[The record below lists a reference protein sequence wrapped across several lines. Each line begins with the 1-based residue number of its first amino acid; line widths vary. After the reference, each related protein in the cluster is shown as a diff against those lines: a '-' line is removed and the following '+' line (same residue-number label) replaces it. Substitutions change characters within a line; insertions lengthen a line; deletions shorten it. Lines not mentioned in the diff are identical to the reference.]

1 MAFIDTIKERAKA
14 DKKTIVLP
22 ESMDKRTYEAA
33 EKILKEGIANL
44 VIIGT
49 PEEIEKYGKGYD
61 ISGATIVDPFNDPN
75 KQKYIDKFVELR
87 SKKGVTPEMAKEQME
102 KDYMYYACLMCK
114 CGDAD
119 GAVSGAC
126 HSTGNTIRPALQ
138 LLKTKPGI
146 SSVSGFFLM
155 EVPDCEFGENGL
167 FVFADCA
174 VSPASAPVPWPPP
187 APPRPCPRWLSAPRR
202 SSRCHC

>member
-49 PEEIEKYGKGYD
+49 PEEIEKNGKGYD

-102 KDYMYYACLMCK
+102 KP
-114 CGDAD
+114 DAV
-119 GAVSGAC
+119 GQEPEA
-126 HSTGNTIRPALQ
+126 
-138 LLKTKPGI
+138 
-146 SSVSGFFLM
+146 
-155 EVPDCEFGENGL
+155 
-167 FVFADCA
+167 
-174 VSPASAPVPWPPP
+174 
-187 APPRPCPRWLSAPRR
+187 
-202 SSRCHC
+202 